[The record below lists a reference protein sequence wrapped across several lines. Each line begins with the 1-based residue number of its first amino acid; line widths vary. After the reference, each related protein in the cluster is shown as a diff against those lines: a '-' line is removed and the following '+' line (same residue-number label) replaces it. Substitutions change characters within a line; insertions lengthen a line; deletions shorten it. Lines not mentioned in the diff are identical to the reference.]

1 MMYKT
6 LLSPAL
12 SKKIG
17 VALSYFFLSILAVI
31 FLVPMVW
38 MIGTSLKL
46 PQEVFS
52 VPPRVFG
59 NELQWQNYI
68 RSWTS
73 MPFNRFLFNS
83 LFVGITST
91 FVTVFGSAM
100 AAYAFSRIQFK
111 GRDTLFMVYIATLMI
126 PVQVTIVPL
135 FIVMRDLRWID
146 TYQALILPVSFTAFG
161 TFLIR
166 QFFLTIPF
174 DFEDSARIDGAS
186 RLTLFLRIM
195 LPLGKSSLVTLAI
208 FNFVTQWKNFLWPLI
223 VVNRT
228 SMMTIPLGLD
238 RFQGQFGTQWHLL
251 MAATTISILP
261 GLIIFLFLQKQL
273 ADGIALSG
281 LGGR

>member
-1 MMYKT
+1 MYISRIKPGTVLSYT
-6 LLSPAL
+6 LLSLIA
-12 SKKIG
+12 I
-17 VALSYFFLSILAVI
+17 A
-31 FLVPMVW
+31 FLVPLIW
-38 MIGTSLKL
+38 MLGTSLKL

-52 VPPRVFG
+52 VPPSVFG
-59 NELQWQNYI
+59 ETLQWTNFT
-68 RSWTS
+68 RAWSA

-83 LFVGITST
+83 MFVGVVST
-91 FVTVFGSAM
+91 FITVLGSAM
-100 AAYAFSRIQFK
+100 AAYAFARIPFK
-111 GRDTLFMVYIATLMI
+111 GRETLFLLYIATLMI

-135 FIVMRDLRWID
+135 FIIMRDFGWID
-146 TYQALILPVSFTAFG
+146 TYQAMIFPVSFTAFG

-174 DFEDSARIDGAS
+174 DFEDSARIDGAG
-186 RLTLFLRIM
+186 RVTLFLRIM
-195 LPLGKSSLVTLAI
+195 LPLGKSAIVTLAI
-208 FNFVTQWKNFLWPLI
+208 FHFVTQWKNFLWPLI

-251 MAATTISILP
+251 MAATALGVLP

-273 ADGIALSG
+273 ADGIAMSG